1 MALGMERAGFSPLL
15 VNDNNRDAV
24 ATLRSNR
31 PGWPVDHR
39 DVQEVDFRGLRG
51 AADVVLGGFPCQ
63 PFSTAGNQQ
72 GFSDARGMLA
82 FELVRAIREARPRVA
97 VGENVRGLVRHDGGR
112 TLHRLLHAIR
122 LAGYQ
127 VGYAVLGSQR
137 FDVPQKR
144 ERLVILAVRRD
155 VAAPIAFPVGKD
167 PTLTVRHAIGDRPM
181 GPGRQYPEHKRRIMA
196 LVPEGGNWRS
206 LPRALQVQYG
216 GAKVG
221 KGGGT
226 SGVARR
232 LAWDALSPTLLCSP
246 DQKRTELCHPSE
258 DRPLNVR
265 EYARIQTFPD
275 DWEFKGTVAAQY
287 RQIGNAV
294 PVNLAYH
301 LGRAVE
307 AILRW
312 PSSTDPTNA

>member
-1 MALGMERAGFSPLL
+1 M
-15 VNDNNRDAV
+15 
-24 ATLRSNR
+24 
-31 PGWPVDHR
+31 
-39 DVQEVDFRGLRG
+39 DFRSLRG

-63 PFSTAGNQQ
+63 SFSTAGKQQ
-72 GFSDARGMLA
+72 GFTDTRGMLA
-82 FELVRAIREARPRVA
+82 YELVRAIREIRPSVA
-97 VGENVRGLVRHDGGR
+97 VGENVRGLVRHDSGR
-112 TLHRLLHAIR
+112 TLRRLLYAIR
-122 LAGYQ
+122 MAGYQ
-127 VGYAVLGSQR
+127 VSYAVLGTQH

-144 ERLVILAVRRD
+144 ERLVILAVRQD

-167 PTLTVRHAIGDRPM
+167 ATLTVRHAIGDRPM
-181 GPGRQYPEHKRRIMA
+181 GPGRQYAERKRRVMA

-221 KGGGT
+221 KGGGS
-226 SGVARR
+226 SGLARR
-232 LAWDALSPTLLCSP
+232 LAWDALSPTLLCAP
-246 DQKRTELCHPSE
+246 DQKMTELCHPSE

-275 DWEFKGTVAAQY
+275 DWEFTGTVTAQY

-294 PVNLAYH
+294 PVNFAYH

-307 AILRW
+307 ALLR
-312 PSSTDPTNA
+312 